1 MEGVTINH
9 LAVVVA
15 ALSDFV
21 VGALWYS
28 PLLFGKPWMKA
39 NGFTPED
46 LKKGNPAVTYTVV
59 LVLSLV
65 ISYILAL
72 FLGTPDTDAT
82 RGLTVG
88 VYAGVLAVCAM
99 TVIALFEKRSLGYI
113 LVNSGYILVG
123 FAVKGLI
130 LGAWR

>member
-1 MEGVTINH
+1 MENATINY
-9 LAVVVA
+9 LAVIVA

-28 PLLFGKPWMKA
+28 PLLFAKPWMKA

-82 RGLTVG
+82 RGLAVG
-88 VYAGVLAVCAM
+88 VHAGVLAVCAM

-113 LVNSGYILVG
+113 LVNSGYIFVG
-123 FAVKGLI
+123 FVVKGLI

>member
-1 MEGVTINH
+1 MENATINY
-9 LAVVVA
+9 LAVIVA

-28 PLLFGKPWMKA
+28 PLLFAKPWMKA

-72 FLGTPDTDAT
+72 FLGTPDTDTT
-82 RGLTVG
+82 RGLAVG
-88 VYAGVLAVCAM
+88 VHAGVLAVCAM

-113 LVNSGYILVG
+113 LVNSGYIFVG
-123 FAVKGLI
+123 FVVKGLI